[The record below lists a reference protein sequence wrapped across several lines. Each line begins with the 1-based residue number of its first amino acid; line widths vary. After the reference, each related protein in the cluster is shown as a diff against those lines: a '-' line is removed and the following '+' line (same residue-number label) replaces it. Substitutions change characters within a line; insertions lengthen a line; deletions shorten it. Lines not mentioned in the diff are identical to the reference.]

1 MFFKEFLK
9 CVRLCDQIE
18 VHCGSEHCI
27 ESVSV
32 YLEHPAYKEFL
43 DIPVALIRSYHAIG
57 LSDYYYIV
65 LEV

>member
-1 MFFKEFLK
+1 MVFKEFLH
-9 CVRLCDQIE
+9 CVRVCDQVE

-32 YLEHPAYKEFL
+32 FL
-43 DIPVALIRSYHAIG
+43 DYSAYVDFLDLPVALIRSYHAIG
-57 LSDYYYIV
+57 LYDYYYIV